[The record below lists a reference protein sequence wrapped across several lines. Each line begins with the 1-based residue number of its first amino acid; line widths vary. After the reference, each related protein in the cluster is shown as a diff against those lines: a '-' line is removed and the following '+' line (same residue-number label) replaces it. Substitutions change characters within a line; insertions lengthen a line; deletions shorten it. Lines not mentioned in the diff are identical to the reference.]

1 MPSEEEL
8 MGLAAHMG
16 MLRVLFQSKNSHDVI
31 AFSHQHS
38 SIGEADRDDW
48 ASQAEK
54 KTKNPPANELQNKN
68 FSCSWSICTFSL
80 VLRRTYIPGAQI

>member
-16 MLRVLFQSKNSHDVI
+16 MLRVFISVKNSPDVI

-38 SIGEADRDDW
+38 SISEMIGLHGE
-48 ASQAEK
+48 
-54 KTKNPPANELQNKN
+54 NKP
-68 FSCSWSICTFSL
+68 SCKLTSKQKLSFCSICTVFL
-80 VLRRTYIPGAQI
+80 VLHRTYIPGAQI

>member
-54 KTKNPPANELQNKN
+54 KKKTRPQINFKTKTFPA
-68 FSCSWSICTFSL
+68 
-80 VLRRTYIPGAQI
+80 PGPSAHFL